1 MGKRTVIAVIAVF
14 IIFTCSMSALSHEGT
29 AFFGAGGGSKVDLP
43 LVGEV
48 DASAMSLPALTVI
61 LAGMDSF
68 NPCAFFVLL
77 FLLSL
82 LIHSGSRARMLLIGG
97 CFILMS
103 GVVYFLF
110 MSAWLNFFLILG
122 TRAFITVAAGAV
134 AVLVSLINIKD
145 FFFFK
150 KGVSLTISDE
160 AKSKLLDRMRG
171 LLKSTSVISALAAT
185 TVLAAAA
192 NSYELLCT
200 AGFPMVYTRALT
212 LKRLSTLQYYTYI
225 GFYNVIYVIPLM
237 AIMAIFVFTLGS
249 RKLTEWQGRELK
261 LLSGLMMLGLGL
273 ALLVRP
279 TILTDAVSSLMLM
292 LSAIVGTVA
301 IIALS
306 KKIGSRAHGEK
317 IS

>member
-1 MGKRTVIAVIAVF
+1 MSRRLLTVICTVF
-14 IIFTCSMSALSHEGT
+14 FVLCVCGM
-29 AFFGAGGGSKVDLP
+29 AFSGGGPEPLGAVGGSRLELP

-68 NPCAFFVLL
+68 NPCAFFVLF

-97 CFILMS
+97 SFIFMS

-110 MSAWLNFFLILG
+110 MSAWLNIFLILG
-122 TRAFITVAAGAV
+122 TRAIITVAAGLV
-134 AVLVSLINIKD
+134 AVLVSIINIKD
-145 FFFFK
+145 FFLFK

-160 AKSKLLDRMRG
+160 AKSKLLDRMRR
-171 LLKSTSVISALAAT
+171 LLKSTSVFSALAAT
-185 TVLAAAA
+185 LVLAAAA

-212 LKRLSTLQYYTYI
+212 LKNLSTPQYYTYI
-225 GFYNVIYVIPLM
+225 GLYNVVYVIPLM
-237 AIMAIFVFTLGS
+237 AIMAVFVFTLGS

-273 ALLVRP
+273 ALLIRP
-279 TILTDAVSSLMLM
+279 ALLTDARSSFAIM
-292 LSAIVGTVA
+292 LSALCATAV
-301 IIALS
+301 IIAVS
-306 KKIGSRAHGEK
+306 KKMERRV
-317 IS
+317 

>member
-1 MGKRTVIAVIAVF
+1 MHKRLLIICCTVFFVLGVF
-14 IIFTCSMSALSHEGT
+14 VMASSGVERS
-29 AFFGAGGGSKVDLP
+29 FFDVGGGSRIELP
-43 LVGEV
+43 VVGEV
-48 DASAMSLPALTVI
+48 DTSTLSLPALTVAI
-61 LAGMDSF
+61 AAMDSF
-68 NPCAFFVLL
+68 NPCAFFVLF

-97 CFILMS
+97 TFICMS

-110 MSAWLNFFLILG
+110 MSAWLNIFLILG
-122 TRAFITVAAGAV
+122 TRAVITVTAGLV

-160 AKSKLLDRMRG
+160 AKSKLFDRMRG
-171 LLKSTSVISALAAT
+171 LLKSTSVLTALGAT

-212 LKRLSTLQYYTYI
+212 LKNLSTLQYYSYI

-237 AIMAIFVFTLGS
+237 VIMGVFVFTLGS

-261 LLSGLMMLGLGL
+261 LVSGLMMLGLGL

-279 TILTDAVSSLMLM
+279 GMLTEAGSSLILM
-292 LSAIVGTVA
+292 LLAIGGSAA
-301 IIALS
+301 IIALE
-306 KKIGSRAHGEK
+306 KKRGAHKLG
-317 IS
+317 I

>member
-1 MGKRTVIAVIAVF
+1 MGKRTVIAVIIFF
-14 IIFTCSMSALSHEGT
+14 IVLIFSQPGFSNEGV
-29 AFFGAGGGSKVDLP
+29 AYFGAGGDSRVELP
-43 LVGEV
+43 VVGEV
-48 DASAMSLPALTVI
+48 DASAMSLPALTII

-82 LIHSGSRARMLLIGG
+82 LIHSGSRVRMLLIGST
-97 CFILMS
+97 FICMS

-110 MSAWLNFFLILG
+110 MAAWLNFFLLLG
-122 TRAFITVAAGAV
+122 TRAIITVAAGLV
-134 AVLVSLINIKD
+134 AILVSFINIKD

-150 KGVSLTISDE
+150 RGVSLTISKE

-212 LKRLSTLQYYTYI
+212 LKRLTALQYYTYI

-237 AIMAIFVFTLGS
+237 AIMAVFVFTLGS

-261 LLSGLMMLGLGL
+261 LLSGLMMLDLGGV
-273 ALLVRP
+273 LLIRP
-279 TILTDAVSSLMLM
+279 SLLTDAVSSLILI
-292 LSAIVGTVA
+292 LSALSAAA
-301 IIALS
+301 IIIVVT
-306 KKIGSRAHGEK
+306 KKWNGGSDRAC
-317 IS
+317 